1 MKNQI
6 TRRTMSIPAVA
17 DELGISKASAYQYA
31 RNGQLPVIK
40 LGKRF
45 LVIKDKFEEMFQQKK
60 RV

>member
-1 MKNQI
+1 
-6 TRRTMSIPAVA
+6 MSIPAVA